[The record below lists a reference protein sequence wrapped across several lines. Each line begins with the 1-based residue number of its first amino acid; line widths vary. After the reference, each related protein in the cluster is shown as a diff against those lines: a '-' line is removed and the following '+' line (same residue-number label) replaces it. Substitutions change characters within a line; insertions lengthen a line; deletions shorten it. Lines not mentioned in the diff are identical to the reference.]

1 MSMRRGQVFD
11 EGDSMAGGGA
21 NMKAWLP
28 VAESFGFSQALAEAT
43 SGAAFSQ
50 LQFDHWQQLDGGEF
64 NDPESRLG
72 KIIAQIRTRKGLA
85 AELPPLD
92 RYLDKL

>member
-1 MSMRRGQVFD
+1 MRRGSVID
-11 EGDSMAGGGA
+11 EGEGMAGGVA
-21 NMKAWLP
+21 NMKAYLP

-50 LQFDHWQQLDGGEF
+50 LMFDHWQFLDGGDF
-64 NDPESRLG
+64 KDPESRIG
-72 KIIAQIRTRKGLA
+72 KVVNSIRVRKGLTP
-85 AELPPLD
+85 ELPPLD